1 MAVFPF
7 TKSIVIAATVI
18 MYYDQSI
25 KPLRDSNRLYY
36 AAITTNH
43 RSVAMRLGKGLILRS
58 RGPCKQRFLTKS

>member
-1 MAVFPF
+1 
-7 TKSIVIAATVI
+7 

-43 RSVAMRLGKGLILRS
+43 RSVAMSLGKGLILRS
-58 RGPCKQRFLTKS
+58 GGPSKQRFLTKS